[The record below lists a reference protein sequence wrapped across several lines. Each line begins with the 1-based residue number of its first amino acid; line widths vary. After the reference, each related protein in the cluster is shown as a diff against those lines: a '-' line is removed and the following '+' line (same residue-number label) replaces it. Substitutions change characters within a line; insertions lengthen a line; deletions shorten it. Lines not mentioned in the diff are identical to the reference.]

1 MPSARTHDLITVVS
15 SITLTPVVYHACLE
29 YAQFSPPTALACSL
43 WFGGAHLVSG
53 IMFSP
58 DLDIDSAIDNRW
70 GIFFWIWRPY
80 MWLIPHRAFW
90 SHSLIISPLLR
101 LGYFAAVVYG
111 LLLGIGWCLGQLGF
125 APPAYHHELATQV
138 NILIEAY
145 PRETWAFI
153 IGFCTGS
160 AAHTIADWLLTK
172 GNWLLGGHGRRLRR
186 RYRNHDRWIPRR
198 ERLRQ

>member
-1 MPSARTHDLITVVS
+1 MPSAPTHDLITVLS
-15 SITLTPVVYHACLE
+15 GAAITSLAYYAYLE
-29 YAQFSPPTALACSL
+29 YTPISPDTALACSL
-43 WFGGAHLVSG
+43 WLGGAHLLSG

-80 MWLIPHRAFW
+80 MWLIPHRGFW

-111 LLLGIGWCLGQLGF
+111 LALAFVWVLGQIGL
-125 APPAYHHELATQV
+125 ATPAYHREWAAWVQELIRAHPT
-138 NILIEAY
+138 
-145 PRETWAFI
+145 ETWAFV

-160 AAHTIADWLLTK
+160 AAHTIADWLVTN
-172 GNWLLGGHGRRLRR
+172 GNWLLGSRGRRLRQ
-186 RYRNHDRWIPRR
+186 RYRDHDQWRPRH
-198 ERLRQ
+198 ERQRR